1 MARPSFRVHL
11 VTHHDGR
18 ITGRLLPS
26 GGREERPV
34 AGYGKDKEQVLSQL
48 TLAVEERREEVPGYL
63 WEDAVELRQVRVSMH
78 PQSVVKKRHVIG
90 KQEIILPI
98 TYVCCRQSEGGYRV
112 LVPRFGWWFVLED
125 TDMAPGVIKQAV
137 GTELLGEGGASLLSF
152 RPVASEEVIEWS
164 PRLSRESSR
173 RRNTPQTSTTPTL
186 HAVAE
191 EWVAQ
196 ARRKRSRPVVGRV
209 DVERWLPLVLREIPR
224 SLLLVGPAGCG
235 KTTWV
240 RALAR
245 RLGRLDAT
253 EHPFVPRIWA
263 TSAERI
269 VAGMMYLGQWEQRC
283 LDLVTELSGEGDL
296 LYVSDLAGLVR
307 TRTGRSSIADML
319 LPAVRDRELSLVS
332 ECDAATLELLSS
344 QHPVLLG
351 QFVPVRIDEPSTSA
365 MPSLLDEYQR
375 RVMRGLRIEPAGLR
389 RLVQHLDLF
398 QRDTG
403 FPGKGVRFIDWLAA
417 EQNATASLASLTRPD
432 EAGEGGTGGTGTS
445 EAAETEAAGA
455 EAAGAEAGAEAA
467 GAEAAGAEAAGAEAA
482 DAEATPAERRQERD
496 ESVRTLTA
504 DEVSEAFARSTGLPL
519 EIISDVHT
527 ASLAAVRARL
537 ETGVVGQP
545 QACQVAA
552 RVITRLKA
560 GLTDPSRP
568 IGSLLLV
575 GPTGVGKTEL
585 AKQLTRYLFGSAD
598 RMIRL
603 DMSEY
608 MMPGS
613 AARLLAVGRGVSSL
627 VQRVRSQPLSL
638 VLLDEIE
645 KAHPEVFDLLLAMLG
660 EGRMTDVLGRLTD
673 FSMSL
678 VVMTSNLGVTRTA
691 TPGFGGRRA
700 EGAELVGEVRKHF
713 RPEFFN
719 RIDHVVPFGSLTPE
733 DILRV
738 VDLELHK
745 VSRREGLTRRGL
757 TVVVGAEAR
766 RRLAELGFHPTRG
779 ARPLRRTIE
788 EKVMGPLS
796 IRLAEDRTLR
806 DARIH
811 VVVEGS
817 EQHRLRAERG
827 QITIVL

>member
-1 MARPSFRVHL
+1 MARSSFRVHL

-34 AGYGKDKEQVLSQL
+34 AGYGDDKEQVLSQL
-48 TLAVEERREEVPGYL
+48 TLAVEERREEVPHYL

-90 KQEIILPI
+90 KQEITLPI
-98 TYVCCRQSEGGYRV
+98 AYVCCRQPEGGYRV

-137 GTELLGEGGASLLSF
+137 GIELLGEGGASLLSF
-152 RPVASEEVIEWS
+152 RPVAAEEVIEWS
-164 PRLSRESSR
+164 PRLSRESAR

-196 ARRKRSRPVVGRV
+196 ARRKRGRPVVGRV
-209 DVERWLPLVLREIPR
+209 DLERWLPLVLRDTPR
-224 SLLLVGPAGCG
+224 SLLLVGPTGSG

-245 RLGRLDAT
+245 RLSRLDTA
-253 EHPFVPRIWA
+253 EHLFIPRIWA

-283 LDLVTELSGEGDL
+283 LDLVTELSCEGDL
-296 LYVSDLAGLVR
+296 LYVGDLAGLVR

-319 LPAVRDRELSLVS
+319 LPAMRDGALSLVS

-351 QFVPVRIDEPSTSA
+351 QFVPVRIDEPSASA
-365 MPSLLDEYQR
+365 MPSMLDEYQR

-398 QRDTG
+398 GRDTG

-417 EQNATASLASLTRPD
+417 EQNASASPASEAKPD
-432 EAGEGGTGGTGTS
+432 EAND
-445 EAAETEAAGA
+445 AAATAAGTN
-455 EAAGAEAGAEAA
+455 EAGEANA
-467 GAEAAGAEAAGAEAA
+467 VEGEEDHE
-482 DAEATPAERRQERD
+482 EP
-496 ESVRTLTA
+496 VRTLTA
-504 DEVSEAFARSTGLPL
+504 DQVSEAFARSTGLPL
-519 EIISDVHT
+519 EIISDAHT
-527 ASLAAVRARL
+527 ASLEAVQARL
-537 ETGVVGQP
+537 EAGVVGQS

-560 GLTDPSRP
+560 GLTCPSRP
-568 IGSLLLV
+568 VGSLLLV

-627 VQRVRSQPLSL
+627 VERVRSKPLSL

-645 KAHPEVFDLLLAMLG
+645 KAHPEVFDLLLGMLG
-660 EGRMTDVLGRLTD
+660 EGRMTDVQGRLTD
-673 FSMSL
+673 FSMTL
-678 VVMTSNLGVTRTA
+678 VVMTSNLGVARTA
-691 TPGFGGRRA
+691 APGFGGRRA

-733 DILRV
+733 DILQV
-738 VDLELHK
+738 VELELHK
-745 VSRREGLTRRGL
+745 VSQREGLTRRGL
-757 TVVVGAEAR
+757 TLVVGAEAR

-788 EKVMGPLS
+788 RKVMDPLS

-806 DARIH
+806 DDRIH

-817 EQHRLRAERG
+817 EQHRFWSERG